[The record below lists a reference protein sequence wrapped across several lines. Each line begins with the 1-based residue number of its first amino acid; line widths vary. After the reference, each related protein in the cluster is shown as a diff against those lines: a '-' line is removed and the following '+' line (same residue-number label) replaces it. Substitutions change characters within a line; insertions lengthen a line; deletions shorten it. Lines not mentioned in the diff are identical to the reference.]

1 MSYLVVSVP
10 EKKKKWRESQKG
22 GLTQEKGKR
31 KRKGRREFF
40 SYYVISMRG
49 GGVFSAFFPKP
60 KPHLTHREKE
70 RDEEEEEEEEGYI
83 KVFDF

>member
-1 MSYLVVSVP
+1 
-10 EKKKKWRESQKG
+10 
-22 GLTQEKGKR
+22 
-31 KRKGRREFF
+31 
-40 SYYVISMRG
+40 MRG
-49 GGVFSAFFPKP
+49 GGVFFDFFPKP